1 MEPTS
6 QKVISNLFA
15 VRRNAG
21 GDAPSLDA
29 RAAGVSSEIVPTAL
43 SAARLE
49 EMLSDGDELAVID
62 VREAASYQHGHLLSS
77 ASVPLSRI
85 DARAPLLL
93 PSRKVRVVLVDDD
106 DGSARRAASLLALQ
120 GYSQLHVLAGGVH
133 AWRAAGHELFSGGS
147 VVALAFAAFVERHC
161 ATPSIE
167 FDQYREMRRQGR
179 DVLLV
184 DASHILASAPSGL
197 AGSVACPAAEL
208 LLRVPALLRSPS
220 TVVVITSVHEALSIL
235 GAQSLRDA
243 GLPNPVFSL
252 KGDPRRCAL
261 EHQVDMG
268 AVRPAP
274 EPGGGNLLR
283 ARRLAHNLAER
294 YGVTIVDG
302 KRPVIPKT
310 DPDGTDYL
318 IDVRQPHQFASGH
331 RRGSINL
338 PGDLLVNQL
347 EQHLPVRQARVL
359 LVDHHEV
366 QAIVTAHW
374 LRQMGIADVGVL
386 RGGLEGRLEAW
397 RGGGTRRH
405 EAAGIDQPGDA
416 VAPTAAREGA
426 TSRASD
432 GAADVGQAGAPG
444 DSAAAALRLLAR
456 VEREPFLRF
465 QIGAPS
471 APADAGTDSR
481 PTVIGPGAR
490 RGSSPRP

>member
-1 MEPTS
+1 MDSTS
-6 QKVISNLFA
+6 PRVIPNLWA
-15 VRRNAG
+15 VRRTAG
-21 GDAPSLDA
+21 GDVTSLDA
-29 RAAGVSSEIVPTAL
+29 RAAGLSSEVVPTAL

-49 EMLSDGDELAVID
+49 EMLSDGAELAVID
-62 VREAASYQHGHLLSS
+62 VREAASYQHGHLLCS

-120 GYSQLHVLAGGVH
+120 GYSQLHVLAGGVQ

-167 FDQYREMRRQGR
+167 IEQYREMRRQGR

-184 DASHILASAPSGL
+184 DASHFMPFASSGL

-220 TVVVITSVHEALSIL
+220 TVVVIAGVHEALSIL

-243 GLPNPVFSL
+243 GLPNPAFSL
-252 KGDPRRCAL
+252 KGDPRRWAA
-261 EHQVDMG
+261 EMHDQMG

-294 YGVTIVDG
+294 YGVTIIDG

-310 DPDGTDYL
+310 DPDRTDYL

-347 EQHLPVRQARVL
+347 EQLLPVRQARVL

-374 LRQMGIADVGVL
+374 LRQMGIADVAVL
-386 RGGLEGRLEAW
+386 RGGLEGRLETW
-397 RGGGTRRH
+397 RGGGARRH
-405 EAAGIDQPGDA
+405 PAAAIDDMGDA
-416 VAPTAAREGA
+416 IGFKAELAGA
-426 TSRASD
+426 SSGETG
-432 GAADVGQAGAPG
+432 GAADDGQAGAPG

-465 QIGAPS
+465 MIRTM
-471 APADAGTDSR
+471 PAKPA
-481 PTVIGPGAR
+481 
-490 RGSSPRP
+490 